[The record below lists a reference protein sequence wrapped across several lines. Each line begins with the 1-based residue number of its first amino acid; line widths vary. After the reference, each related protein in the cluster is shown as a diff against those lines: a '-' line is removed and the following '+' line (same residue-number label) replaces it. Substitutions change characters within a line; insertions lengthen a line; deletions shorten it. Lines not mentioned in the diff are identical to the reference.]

1 MSSSFSAFWKSR
13 LSLSKFLQ
21 TNLNNLLL
29 RFLPFA
35 ISRCYVAVWGRIYY
49 LVNRQEKA
57 LVREAVIQVFHGKM
71 SARELQRKIRGVFRG
86 IFDHYHEKLFVGF
99 SNFPKLITL
108 FRNRVHFQGREML
121 QQALAAGRG
130 VILVTGHF
138 GALELLPGALAVQ
151 GFPTSMICR
160 FKSTHLREAQGRRAA
175 RLGVDLIDADKGK
188 SFFAAV
194 KALKEGR
201 ILITECDEF
210 EAWRP
215 DPQRE
220 THFLSHKLAAD
231 RTLELLHRRSGAP
244 VVAVLVN
251 RDGQQRY
258 TCHLTAVSQGA
269 APVNMPLSEQCLKV
283 LETSVQKRPEQ
294 WYQWKNFAMMIKTQR
309 GIGYDHQASGYL
321 APAINLPLPDQA

>member
-1 MSSSFSAFWKSR
+1 
-13 LSLSKFLQ
+13 
-21 TNLNNLLL
+21 
-29 RFLPFA
+29 
-35 ISRCYVAVWGRIYY
+35 
-49 LVNRQEKA
+49 
-57 LVREAVIQVFHGKM
+57 
-71 SARELQRKIRGVFRG
+71 
-86 IFDHYHEKLFVGF
+86 
-99 SNFPKLITL
+99 
-108 FRNRVHFQGREML
+108 
-121 QQALAAGRG
+121 
-130 VILVTGHF
+130 
-138 GALELLPGALAVQ
+138 VQ

-269 APVNMPLSEQCLKV
+269 APVNMPVSEQCLKV
-283 LETSVQKRPEQ
+283 LETSVQNHPEQ
-294 WYQWKNFAMMIKTQR
+294 WYQWHNFAMMIKTHR
-309 GIGYDHQASGYL
+309 EIEYDHQASGYL